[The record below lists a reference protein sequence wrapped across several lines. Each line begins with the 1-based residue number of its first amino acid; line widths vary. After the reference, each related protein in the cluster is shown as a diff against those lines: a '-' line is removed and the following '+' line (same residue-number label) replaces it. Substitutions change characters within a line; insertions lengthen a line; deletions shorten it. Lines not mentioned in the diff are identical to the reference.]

1 MSEWTVDVWRAASSC
16 AQFSAHLSSILCVK
30 TNYFS
35 FIVLSSLSSSKS
47 CLERSK
53 WMLTE
58 IQWIKRLGGVGRV
71 GDICQM
77 RRRRVGWRVD
87 GRIARWIFHHDFRHG
102 RWCLVGSVGRC
113 YHFCARFAARLKVE
127 STQCWAGRC
136 IYWIVIGAAWS
147 IWTWWAWHVHG
158 SHLCDGADDFR
169 RDWLWCGHCNSSW
182 WEEKKKEEI

>member
-1 MSEWTVDVWRAASSC
+1 
-16 AQFSAHLSSILCVK
+16 
-30 TNYFS
+30 
-35 FIVLSSLSSSKS
+35 
-47 CLERSK
+47 
-53 WMLTE
+53 MLTE

-158 SHLCDGADDFR
+158 SHLCDGAYDFR

-182 WEEKKKEEI
+182 CRKRRKFNIRTFSYAARETFMRAIKVDAACLLSFLSSREASSWFIYYAQRARPKKQ